1 MYLTLTILVY
11 QCLPTKTYH
20 LSREMCS
27 GGKNSKVRLTGMAA
41 ARTTGEK
48 LPMSVV
54 GKSKT
59 PWCFKNIKQLPCRY
73 RSQKKSWMTGDL
85 FGEWIR
91 KVDSSFR
98 AEDRKVVLLID
109 NCPAHPEI
117 KNLTHI
123 NLIFLLPNL
132 TSVLQPMDQGV
143 IRSLNTHYRRRIVRL
158 CIKPW
163 MKISL
168 FQRLP
173 FSRRRPFWVRNEQ
186 RAWKKAIWLIL
197 FK

>member
-41 ARTTGEK
+41 ASAIGEK
-48 LPMSVV
+48 LPMSIV

-59 PWCFKNIKQLPCRY
+59 SWYFKNIKQLPCRY

-85 FGEWIR
+85 FGEWIK

-98 AEDRKVVLLID
+98 AENRKVILLID

-123 NLIFLLPNL
+123 NLIFLLPN
-132 TSVLQPMDQGV
+132 
-143 IRSLNTHYRRRIVRL
+143 NL
-158 CIKPW
+158 C
-163 MKISL
+163 
-168 FQRLP
+168 
-173 FSRRRPFWVRNEQ
+173 FSRWTKV
-186 RAWKKAIWLIL
+186 
-197 FK
+197 